1 MSSEK
6 INGTSAAQ
14 SSPGLPPLPPDKD
27 KQRVDRRRAFVKRV
41 EAPPPPPPAP
51 PADPNQP
58 VGSNWLSK
66 EERYRLQAVQDDWR
80 QSRPIYK
87 FGQNIH
93 LKESP
98 AKEDRVGGA
107 ASTLSQSPQA
117 ASIFDRNRTTPKA
130 SPGDE
135 EKRRSGVAKDEASPG
150 SQPSTSTAL
159 PPEEDVPKDDDE
171 KNKLVVDEEKA
182 AEALD
187 PDEFDAQEKPIDRSP
202 EGRFLKFDEEL
213 GRGSFKTVFRG
224 LDTETGVAV
233 AWCELQDSKLT
244 KSERQRFREEAEML
258 KGLQHPNIVRFYDYW
273 ERSENTAKR
282 KYIVLVTELMTSGTL
297 KMYLKRFK
305 RINIKV
311 LKSWCRQVLKGLSFL
326 HSRNPP
332 VIHRDLKC
340 DNIFITGTTGSV
352 KIGDLGLATLKN
364 KSYAKSVIG
373 TPEFM
378 APEMYEEQYDESVDI
393 YAFGMCLLEMVTG
406 EYPYSECQFPA
417 QIYRKVTTGTKPE
430 CFNRIPQ
437 TYPEI
442 RDIID
447 RCIRLRRE
455 ERCTVKQLLNDD
467 FFLPDELLGVRVEL
481 KNRDVDL
488 AENNQEIQM
497 QLRVYD
503 EKKRKQYKFKENEGL
518 QFAFD
523 IVNDSAE
530 DVVHQMIEQQHI
542 PDEDTRMITKL
553 IKDKVEQFRRDREV
567 RHAELRRL
575 EEERKAKEEEDEVK
589 EELRQRAA
597 AREATAT
604 LTAATLQTSI
614 EAINGH
620 ADQPEMPPLAMS
632 PDGESKRKSGSKKKH
647 VTLEILKVDT
657 TENGTPSAPL
667 VSCRLDTPLRQV
679 VFQFAPG
686 QDKADDISNKLF
698 AQQCMSEDQIDTVT
712 EQLNEVVKL
721 LNEDTQN
728 QTGLKI
734 VAVQEPGQTVCT
746 LTIITPSKSQQSQGA
761 APSTADVAG
770 EKSETV
776 TKSSLPP
783 ATVEDDAG
791 KAKDS
796 TAGEASTPA
805 STLSTLLP
813 PPALSNCSTASSP
826 SNTAY
831 SNNSSVNSNASTHG
845 RFSVRTVAAP
855 DSGVGSATTS
865 VHACEAAD
873 QLFMASTTAS
883 AAGSLPATA
892 SSTAVSF
899 IFPILNAFPAP
910 GTVTG
915 STVTLTPN
923 ALATPT
929 ESGQQPSVIPQH
941 LQASTS
947 HTPSSQIDGQP
958 SSTNLLLTDLSS
970 RLNELCL
977 NQAEADD
984 EHQQQQEVE
993 QQPSSSSVQLVTLN
1007 GLADALNKV
1016 IHKDTSRDMERESS
1030 AIPQQGRQSPTAEME
1045 MSTMMSSSSQ
1055 TSLPTAVMSTTSLY
1069 DNNWEQEEEKT
1080 RRTQSAKAST
1090 ALANLDSAL
1099 ACALARTA
1107 TRTGAHTP
1115 CLGQGH
1121 DHLPSTSSTVPTSG
1135 DGGAGG
1141 AAGGAG
1147 AHFHLGSPPIHS
1159 PMIPHSDQDHFDYD
1173 GGFEEAFEADFENE
1187 EIVKQFR
1194 ARHLRERQELMD
1206 RQHRE
1211 IQQVRAH
1218 FFHARLLSSS
1228 ASSSTAAAV
1237 PPPAR
1242 SSSTAPATVPHQAL
1256 SGVSLSLPSS
1266 PPPPNIVSS
1275 SAAVAP
1281 PSSLSAAPSA
1291 STSSAHH
1298 RQSSAPPLPPP
1309 ST

>member
-1 MSSEK
+1 M
-6 INGTSAAQ
+6 
-14 SSPGLPPLPPDKD
+14 
-27 KQRVDRRRAFVKRV
+27 RRN
-41 EAPPPPPPAP
+41 E
-51 PADPNQP
+51 
-58 VGSNWLSK
+58 G
-66 EERYRLQAVQDDWR
+66 
-80 QSRPIYK
+80 
-87 FGQNIH
+87 
-93 LKESP
+93 
-98 AKEDRVGGA
+98 
-107 ASTLSQSPQA
+107 
-117 ASIFDRNRTTPKA
+117 
-130 SPGDE
+130 
-135 EKRRSGVAKDEASPG
+135 
-150 SQPSTSTAL
+150 
-159 PPEEDVPKDDDE
+159 

-224 LDTETGVAV
+224 LDTDWGR
-233 AWCELQDSKLT
+233 CRL
-244 KSERQRFREEAEML
+244 SERQRFREEAEML

-282 KYIVLVTELMTSGTL
+282 KYIVL
-297 KMYLKRFK
+297 

-326 HSRNPP
+326 HSPKLLQM
-332 VIHRDLKC
+332 IHRDLK
-340 DNIFITGTTGSV
+340 SW
-352 KIGDLGLATLKN
+352 LATLKN

-393 YAFGMCLLEMVTG
+393 YAFGMSAGDDLFYTRESRRFGYKTG
-406 EYPYSECQFPA
+406 AF
-417 QIYRKVTTGTKPE
+417 QI
-430 CFNRIPQ
+430 RIPQ

-467 FFLPDELLGVRVEL
+467 FFCGWCWEVGRAQESGH
-481 KNRDVDL
+481 VDL
-488 AENNQEIQM
+488 AENNQE
-497 QLRVYD
+497 
-503 EKKRKQYKFKENEGL
+503 YKFKENEGL

-542 PDEDTRMITKL
+542 PDEDTRMITQV

-667 VSCRLDTPLRQV
+667 VSCRLDTSLRQV

-761 APSTADVAG
+761 ATSAADVAG
-770 EKSETV
+770 EKSETPTPTTEALPPIHLPSPPQPAVTSSTTVEPSPPAAIPVEQPQPPQHPQQAQQAQRPEELPTTTGTPAVTSASAAPEPSPAAAPTAAAAAAPAVAVAPPKKNRFEV

-783 ATVEDDAG
+783 ATVDEDAG

-873 QLFMASTTAS
+873 QLFMASTAAS
-883 AAGSLPATA
+883 AAGTLPATA
-892 SSTAVSF
+892 SST
-899 IFPILNAFPAP
+899 AP

-947 HTPSSQIDGQP
+947 HTPSSHIDGQP

-1030 AIPQQGRQSPTAEME
+1030 AIPQQGRHSPTAEME

-1228 ASSSTAAAV
+1228 GSSSTAAAV

-1242 SSSTAPATVPHQAL
+1242 SSSTAPSTVPHQAL

-1281 PSSLSAAPSA
+1281 ASSLSAAPPA